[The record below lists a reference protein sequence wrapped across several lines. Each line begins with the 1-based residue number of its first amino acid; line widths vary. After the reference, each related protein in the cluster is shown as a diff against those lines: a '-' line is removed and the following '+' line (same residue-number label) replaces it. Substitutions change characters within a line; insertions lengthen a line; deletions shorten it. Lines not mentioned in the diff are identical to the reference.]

1 MSHPDYKEKGHIEDR
16 LIEEL
21 SELIQAICK
30 CKRFGYD
37 SKNPLIP
44 DSLSNG
50 DKTLYEINDVYDV
63 LYEYSVYLQKMGEL

>member
-1 MSHPDYKEKGHIEDR
+1 MSHPDYKEIGHIEDR

-21 SELIQAICK
+21 SELIQGVCK
-30 CKRFGYD
+30 CKRFGYHK
-37 SKNPLIP
+37 KNPLIS
-44 DSLSNG
+44 DSLSNL